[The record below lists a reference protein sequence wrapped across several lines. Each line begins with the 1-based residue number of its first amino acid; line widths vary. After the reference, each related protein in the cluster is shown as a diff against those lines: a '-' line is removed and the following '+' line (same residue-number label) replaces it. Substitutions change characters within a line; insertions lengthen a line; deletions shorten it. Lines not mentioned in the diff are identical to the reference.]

1 MEGFSNKLKK
11 RKRIKTEKNQ
21 ADKIECKKY

>member
-11 RKRIKTEKNQ
+11 RKRIKTDKIQ
-21 ADKIECKKY
+21 AEKIECKKY